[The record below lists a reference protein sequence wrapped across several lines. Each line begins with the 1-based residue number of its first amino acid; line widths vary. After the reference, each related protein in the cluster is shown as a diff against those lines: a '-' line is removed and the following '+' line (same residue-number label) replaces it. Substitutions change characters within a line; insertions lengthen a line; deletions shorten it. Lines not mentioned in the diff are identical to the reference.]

1 MTKHPTMKELPPDQT
16 PPLSSRNCSGTETV
30 LVADDEELLREFNEL
45 MLRKN
50 GYHVLTAGDGEEALR
65 LCQHYR
71 QPIHLLLTDVVMP
84 NMSGPQLAR
93 EILLLYPDLPVL
105 FTSGC
110 TEDVMSLYGMQG
122 AESEFLPKPYTAE
135 DLLRKVRQVLQGGRN
150 SAR

>member
-1 MTKHPTMKELPPDQT
+1 MKELHPDQS
-16 PPLSSRNCSGTETV
+16 PSLSSRNCSGTETV
-30 LVADDEELLREFNEL
+30 LVVDDEEFLREFDEL

-50 GYHVLTAGDGEEALR
+50 GYNVLTASDGEEALR
-65 LCQHYR
+65 LCECYR

-84 NMSGPQLAR
+84 KMSGPQLAR

-105 FTSGC
+105 FTSGY
-110 TEDVMSLYGMQG
+110 TKDVMSLYGMQG

-135 DLLRKVRQVLQGGRN
+135 DLLRKVRQVLQGAGK